1 MVKNFVALPGR
12 IRIEET
18 RLVVVFTSSPLHV
31 VLHLSGLDD
40 PVEAVGWLGGRRIA
54 FQTEGSS

>member
-1 MVKNFVALPGR
+1 VVKNFVALPGR

-18 RLVVVFTSSPLHV
+18 RLVVIFDSSPLHI

-40 PVEAVGWLGGRRIA
+40 LVETVGWLGGRRIA
-54 FQTEGSS
+54 FQTEGS

>member
-1 MVKNFVALPGR
+1 MKNFLALPGR
-12 IRIEET
+12 IRIEEK

-40 PVEAVGWLGGRRIA
+40 PVEPVGWLGARRIE
-54 FQTEGSS
+54 FQTDSL